1 MFVAV
6 LGASHFTYA
15 CATPTQKAADWVSSI
30 IDTLEFIGGVPRLL
44 VPDQPRALIVRPD
57 RYEPT
62 NHRLLEELSQHDRW
76 AVLPARSAK
85 PRDKPK
91 VEVAV
96 QVVERWILA
105 RLRHQRFFSLGALN
119 KATGALLKDLNQRPF
134 KKLPDCR
141 SSALASVDQP
151 ALKPLPATRMSI
163 ARFKSARVNI
173 DHHVEFDGHYYSVPH
188 RLVGEVV
195 ELRITATTVEVMHGQ
210 IRVAAHAF
218 NPLGNDYSTT
228 PEHMPASHR
237 TPLQWTSAKLIAW
250 AERIGVATAG
260 VVRWQME
267 HRAHPEQ
274 GDRSCPGLMRLRREY
289 GHDRLEAACARA
301 QSIRAP
307 HYKSIASI
315 LSCGLDQRAIDAP
328 IQASLP
334 LHKNMRGPDYYH

>member
-210 IRVAAHAF
+210 IRVAAPPSIRWAT
-218 NPLGNDYSTT
+218 TT
-228 PEHMPASHR
+228 PPRPNTCPPRTGHLCSGHR
-237 TPLQWTSAKLIAW
+237 PSSLLGPNALGLPRLAW
-250 AERIGVATAG
+250 CVGRWSTAPTRSR
-260 VVRWQME
+260 VTVPVR
-267 HRAHPEQ
+267 
-274 GDRSCPGLMRLRREY
+274 GSCV
-289 GHDRLEAACARA
+289 
-301 QSIRAP
+301 
-307 HYKSIASI
+307 
-315 LSCGLDQRAIDAP
+315 
-328 IQASLP
+328 
-334 LHKNMRGPDYYH
+334 